1 MEDDK
6 TLDGS
11 DREDDEKKRLKR
23 ERRRNGEKRERAR
36 ERRERRERREERLMK
51 PNGFLVGT
59 SAVLLRVWSR
69 MRRGQSGLWAGQAVR
84 ERY

>member
-23 ERRRNGEKRERAR
+23 ERRRNGEKRERA
-36 ERRERRERREERLMK
+36 RERRERREERLMK